1 MFAALGWRVANESSG
16 QWTSYLHCRRST
28 PESLLIPTE
37 WCGALQRKTA
47 AVTAFLRP
55 HSQNYAIIRQISPN
69 PDKDRTNLGLPQQ
82 VASKY
87 AGKRLLIVDDDADM
101 RLLLAEYFRRLGF
114 QVEEH
119 EDGAA
124 ALEPATIGRFDC
136 FIFDV
141 SMPGMTGFELLKRVR
156 DRGVQTP
163 ALFLTAHDALDY
175 KVAGYE
181 SGGDDYLAKPFSPRE
196 LEFRVEALLRRTST
210 LPPERDTERVEVGG
224 LVIDKRRH
232 EVIRQGVRIDLT
244 PLEFQILEL
253 LASEP
258 GRAWSRNALLDRVW
272 STEYEGYQRNID
284 PHINRLRKK
293 LETDP
298 KNPRYV
304 LTVRGVGY
312 KLNEAP

>member
-1 MFAALGWRVANESSG
+1 
-16 QWTSYLHCRRST
+16 
-28 PESLLIPTE
+28 
-37 WCGALQRKTA
+37 
-47 AVTAFLRP
+47 
-55 HSQNYAIIRQISPN
+55 
-69 PDKDRTNLGLPQQ
+69 
-82 VASKY
+82 
-87 AGKRLLIVDDDADM
+87 M

-114 QVEEH
+114 HVEEH
-119 EDGAA
+119 ENGSDAI
-124 ALEPATIGRFDC
+124 EPATIGRFDC

-141 SMPGMTGFELLKRVR
+141 SMPGMSGFELLKRVR
-156 DRGVQTP
+156 ERGVQTP

-196 LEFRVEALLRRTST
+196 LEYRVEALLKRTGAVQPTS
-210 LPPERDTERVEVGG
+210 DSERVEVGG

-312 KLNEAP
+312 KLNEAPE

>member
-1 MFAALGWRVANESSG
+1 MG
-16 QWTSYLHCRRST
+16 Q
-28 PESLLIPTE
+28 PP
-37 WCGALQRKTA
+37 
-47 AVTAFLRP
+47 
-55 HSQNYAIIRQISPN
+55 
-69 PDKDRTNLGLPQQ
+69 Q

-114 QVEEH
+114 EVEER
-119 EDGAA
+119 ESGTA
-124 ALEPATIGRFDC
+124 ALEPAVADRFDC
-136 FIFDV
+136 FILDV
-141 SMPGMTGFELLKRVR
+141 SMPGMTGFDLLKRI
-156 DRGVQTP
+156 RGRGIQTP
-163 ALFLTAHDALDY
+163 ALFLTAHEALDY
-175 KVAGYE
+175 KVAGFE
-181 SGGDDYLAKPFSPRE
+181 AGGDDYLAKPFSPRE
-196 LEFRVEALLRRTST
+196 LEYRVEALLRRTST
-210 LPPERDTERVEVGG
+210 VQPGIDSERVEVGD

-232 EVIRQGVRIDLT
+232 EVIRQGARVDLT